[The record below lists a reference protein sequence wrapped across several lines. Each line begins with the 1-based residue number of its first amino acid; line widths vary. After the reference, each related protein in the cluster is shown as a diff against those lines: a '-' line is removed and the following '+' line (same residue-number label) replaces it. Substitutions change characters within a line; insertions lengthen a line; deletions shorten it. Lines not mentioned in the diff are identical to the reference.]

1 MDWDDGATEHREL
14 SAEKIVARKAPAD
27 EFLATTHPRTV
38 ADSTD
43 GGQTFGVPYQ
53 IHSMPEVTGGC
64 QASALAV
71 GKYVLFAAPLGG
83 SLSTPYPGR
92 VSNSTPTGY
101 LPWPVVPPQ
110 LCADWLHSTR
120 WYKNYV

>member
-71 GKYVLFAAPLGG
+71 GKYVLFAICVGTVL
-83 SLSTPYPGR
+83 LGR
-92 VSNSTPTGY
+92 VVR
-101 LPWPVVPPQ
+101 VVYCCSAFPFT
-110 LCADWLHSTR
+110 C
-120 WYKNYV
+120 V